1 MRKVVLIVSAVV
13 LISAALFLY
22 VRMGRRTG
30 EDVQPGAG
38 VLMERYRSAPDS
50 REREEIV
57 ELLGEEDSDVA
68 VASLSEIARSGDG
81 KSSLLA
87 VEKLAR
93 SPKEQSAD
101 AVAGFIGS
109 RRPVSAR
116 WQAAREAGA
125 GGGAEL
131 GRALAALLLEGEPR
145 AKIMAIFAMK
155 GIHDRTQDDALGKVL
170 ADEGIPSLSEMART
184 YLDPQ
189 IQRDSWE
196 TLGYV
201 DPVLALSLYEGQEKM
216 SPAVEER
223 VVLSLGRNGGENVA
237 AGAVAFF
244 DGAGSERKKISACR
258 IIGLIGG
265 RNPGGPAEDFMKK
278 RGLPF
283 IREAAAGRGGNDRL
297 RKLAI
302 AALGESGDS
311 ECLPLLKELAAEY
324 PRDAGRAIEKIRSRG
339 YDKIK
344 YQKSNIKNTN

>member
-1 MRKVVLIVSAVV
+1 VLIVSAVV

-265 RNPGGPAEDFMKK
+265 RNPGG
-278 RGLPF
+278 
-283 IREAAAGRGGNDRL
+283 RL
-297 RKLAI
+297 
-302 AALGESGDS
+302 
-311 ECLPLLKELAAEY
+311 
-324 PRDAGRAIEKIRSRG
+324 KIS
-339 YDKIK
+339 
-344 YQKSNIKNTN
+344 